1 MLPGPTELILILLIV
16 VLIFGARRIPEIMGG
31 LGKGIRSFKK
41 AMDSEDTPEAAP
53 PQVSPPAQP
62 SEPLQTSARQ
72 DAGPAGGK
80 VDPK

>member
-1 MLPGPTELILILLIV
+1 MIPGPTELIIILLIV

-41 AMDSEDTPEAAP
+41 AMDTDENSDATTPPPAA
-53 PQVSPPAQP
+53 PPAQP
-62 SEPLQTSARQ
+62 PASTSQ

-80 VDPK
+80 IEPK